1 MLCAVAIFCLASGQ
15 VVSYTKARG
24 ESIGLPV
31 AVNGL
36 IERAERLVISLVA
49 AGLSGL
55 QTFGVPSWI
64 GVLLPI
70 ALWIVAVG
78 SLVTLI
84 QRVVTVR
91 REAAEADAAA
101 AVAEGGAA

>member
-1 MLCAVAIFCLASGQ
+1 MI
-15 VVSYTKARG
+15 T
-24 ESIGLPV
+24 
-31 AVNGL
+31 
-36 IERAERLVISLVA
+36 LVA

-70 ALWIVAVG
+70 ALWAVAAG

-101 AVAEGGAA
+101 ASEGGAA